1 MSKEEIICLIKE
13 IEPDDNVS
21 GYIDC
26 GVTTDYMDNG
36 QYNRIVAAIK
46 QSLEMHN
53 KNEELTKKLEDVE
66 TKLGASSLNVE
77 YLIEINKIAQK
88 EIKLFMEEQCK
99 FLNGIKDI
107 KYPLRIG
114 DYLFKKVKDG
124 VVYLYDPLKEPEP
137 IEVKLLIIENSGK
150 SNVCPS
156 CKKELGKYPALSRK
170 DNKTEICSNCG
181 MLEALEDFHKAN
193 KDKKE

>member
-1 MSKEEIICLIKE
+1 MSKEEIIDLIQE
-13 IEPDDNVS
+13 IEPEQEGH

-26 GVTTDYMDNG
+26 SETSDYLDHG
-36 QYNRIVAAIK
+36 QYKRIVAAIN

-53 KNEELTKKLEDVE
+53 KNEKLTKKLEDVE
-66 TKLGASSLNVE
+66 IKLGASSLYVE
-77 YLIEINKIAQK
+77 SLIEINKIAQK

-137 IEVKLLIIENSGK
+137 IEVKLLITENSGK
-150 SNVCPS
+150 SNVCPL
-156 CKKELGKYPALSRK
+156 CKKELGEYPALSRK

-181 MLEALEDFHKAN
+181 MLEALEDIHKAN
-193 KDKKE
+193 KDKEE

>member
-1 MSKEEIICLIKE
+1 MSKEEIIDLIQE
-13 IEPDDNVS
+13 IEPEKEGH

-26 GVTTDYMDNG
+26 SETSDYLDHG
-36 QYNRIVAAIK
+36 QYKRIVAAIN

-53 KNEELTKKLEDVE
+53 KNEELTKKLEDAESKLAASLSDVE
-66 TKLGASSLNVE
+66 ILKT
-77 YLIEINKIAQK
+77 INKRGAE
-88 EIKLFMEEQCK
+88 EIELFMDEQCK
-99 FLNGIKDI
+99 FLNGIKDV

-137 IEVKLLIIENSGK
+137 IEVKILITENSGK
-150 SNVCPS
+150 SNVCPL
-156 CKKELGKYPALSRK
+156 CEKELGEYPALSRK